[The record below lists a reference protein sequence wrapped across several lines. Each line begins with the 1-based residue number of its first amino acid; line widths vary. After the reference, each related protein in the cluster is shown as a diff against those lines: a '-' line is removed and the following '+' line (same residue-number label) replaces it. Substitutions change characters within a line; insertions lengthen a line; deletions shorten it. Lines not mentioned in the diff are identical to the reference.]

1 VSLAVPAK
9 DTIRGRPP
17 RWLYFVVFAVSG
29 FSGLAYESIWTSYL
43 KLFLG
48 HAAYAQSLVLMIFM
62 GGLALGSY
70 IVARFSERWKAP
82 ILLYAAVEGVIGL
95 AALVFH
101 STFVGLSDAFY
112 FSLLPAIGN
121 PLLGGTLK
129 WTAAALLIL
138 PQCVLLGM
146 TFPLLSA
153 GILRR
158 YPDHPGGSLA
168 MLYFSNSIGAAIGV
182 LVSGFWLIGLVGLP
196 GTIRTA
202 GVLNVAIAVVVWA
215 LIKRDPDAD
224 SSPIV
229 AARPA
234 HESGVDRTAALF
246 LLAAGV
252 TGAASFIYEIGWIR
266 MLSLVLGSTTHSF
279 ELMLSAFITGLA
291 LGGLWI
297 RRRIDAIANATAFA
311 GWVQVAMGLMAL
323 ATLPLYLKTFDWM
336 AAMLSSLA
344 TNGGGYDLFTVFSHV
359 LALIVMVPA
368 TFLAGM
374 TLPLFTHA
382 LLRTKHGERAI
393 GQVYAANTVGSIL
406 GVLFAVHIGL
416 PALGLRSLIG
426 AGAALDIVLGL
437 LLLYCSAPEKHLR
450 FVLRAAVAAA
460 AMLAVVA
467 TVHFE
472 PRRLTSGPYRY
483 RRAELNDGTKVMYYK
498 DGKTATVS
506 LALSGTYLAI
516 STNGKPDAAV
526 ALGPGISTSD
536 EITMVMAAAVPLAYS
551 PRARHIANIG
561 LGSGLTTHT
570 LLGDPTVEQVDTV
583 EIEAAMVEA
592 AHGFGERVSR
602 AFDDPRSKI
611 HLEDAKTFFSLQ
623 NRTFDIIV
631 AEPSNPWV
639 SGVAGLFSQ
648 EFYKTLPTYLSPD
661 GIFVQWLQL
670 YEFNDELVQSV
681 LKAIAKSFSDY
692 VVYNTNNIDVLIVA
706 KARGKLPRPSF
717 EHLLNGP
724 LAADLSRVGLHDPA
738 DFLARRTGSR
748 EIIDALLA
756 QSSVPSNSD
765 YFPFLDLNAGRAR
778 FLGQVATM
786 FVDWSIAPLPV
797 LEMTGLGDFDPSWVS
812 ANISF
817 RRTVMMDAAKRISR
831 TFSDDSHDISALP
844 PELAVVALLARS
856 CDPTTTDDEW
866 LRGMQT
872 LAANTLAY
880 LPPAEG
886 SDLLRRALPEACLEQ
901 AKVSARVLGWLDLY
915 RAVAARDGA
924 RMAAAAQ
931 PLLEDPRS
939 AESQLHYALEAGM
952 LGYLA
957 AGQPDRTVELWERR
971 PQSLR
976 DTDPPPE
983 SKLMLVLAQARLAS
997 GDFPEQRV
1005 SSK

>member
-1 VSLAVPAK
+1 MSLAAPAK
-9 DTIRGRPP
+9 QAVRARPP
-17 RWLYFVVFAVSG
+17 RWLYFVVFTVSG
-29 FSGLAYESIWTSYL
+29 FSGLAYESIWSNYL

-70 IVARFSERWKAP
+70 IVARFSERWKTP

-101 STFVGLSDAFY
+101 PTFVGLSDAFY

-121 PLLGGTLK
+121 PLVGGALK

-168 MLYFSNSIGAAIGV
+168 MLYFSNSIGAAVGV
-182 LVSGFWLIGLVGLP
+182 LVSGFWLIGLVGFP
-196 GTIRTA
+196 GTIETA
-202 GVLNVAIAVVVWA
+202 GVLNVAIALAVWV
-215 LIKRDPDAD
+215 LIKLDPDAD
-224 SSPIV
+224 SVPIV

-234 HESGVDRTAALF
+234 QESGMDRTAALF

-311 GWVQVAMGLMAL
+311 GWVQVAMGLMAI

-336 AAMLSSLA
+336 AVLLSSLA
-344 TNGGGYDLFTVFSHV
+344 TNSGGYDLFTVFSHAM
-359 LALIVMVPA
+359 ALIVMVPA

-374 TLPLFTHA
+374 TLPLFTHV

-393 GQVYAANTVGSIL
+393 GQVYAANTLGSIL
-406 GVLFAVHIGL
+406 GVLFAVHIGM
-416 PALGLRSLIG
+416 PALGLKSLIG
-426 AGAALDIVLGL
+426 TGAALDIVLGL
-437 LLLYCSAPEKHLR
+437 LLLYLSAPEKQLR
-450 FVLRAAVAAA
+450 SVLRAAVAAA
-460 AMLAVVA
+460 AVVAVVA
-467 TVHFE
+467 AVHFE
-472 PRRLTSGPYRY
+472 PRRLASGPYRY
-483 RRAELNDGTKVMYYK
+483 RRAELNEGTKVMYYK
-498 DGKTATVS
+498 DGKTATVT
-506 LALSGTYLAI
+506 LALADTHLAI
-516 STNGKPDAAV
+516 STNGKPDAALDL
-526 ALGPGISTSD
+526 APDKRTPD
-536 EITMVMAAAVPLAYS
+536 EITMVMLGAMPLAYS
-551 PRARHIANIG
+551 SAPRHIANIG
-561 LGSGLTTHT
+561 FGSGLTTHT
-570 LLGDPTVEQVDTV
+570 LLGDPAVEQVDTI

-592 AHGFGERVSR
+592 AHGFGDRVSR

-623 NRTFDIIV
+623 NRTFDVIV

-639 SGVAGLFSQ
+639 SGVAGLFSK
-648 EFYKTLPTYLSPD
+648 EFYKTIPTYLAPD

-681 LKAIAKSFSDY
+681 LKAIASSFSDY
-692 VVYNTNNIDVLIVA
+692 VVYNTNNTDVLIVA
-706 KARGKLPRPSF
+706 KARGKLRQPSF
-717 EHLLNGP
+717 EPLLKGP
-724 LAADLSRVGLHDPA
+724 LAAELARVGLRDPA

-748 EIIDALLA
+748 EAIDALLA
-756 QSSVPSNSD
+756 QSSAPANSD

-778 FLGQVATM
+778 FLRQTAMV
-786 FVDWSIAPLPV
+786 FLDWSVAPLPV
-797 LEMTGLGDFDPSWVS
+797 LEMLGFGDFDLSRVTS
-812 ANISF
+812 DRDF
-817 RRTVMMDAAKRISR
+817 QRTVMIDDARRISR
-831 TFSDDSHDISALP
+831 TFSDGDRDVSSLR
-844 PELAVVALLARS
+844 PELEVVALLARS

-866 LRGMQT
+866 LRGLQT
-872 LAANTLAY
+872 LAISALPF

-886 SDLLRRALPEACLEQ
+886 SDLLQRAMPAACLER
-901 AKVSARVLGWLDLY
+901 ANVSARVLGWLDLY

-931 PLLEDPRS
+931 PLLEDPSS
-939 AESQLHYALEAGM
+939 ADWQRHYALEAGM

-957 AGQPDRTVELWERR
+957 AGQPDRTLELWERQ
-971 PQSLR
+971 PPGLQ

-983 SKLMLVLAQARLAS
+983 SKLMLDVARTRLAS